1 MVVHHAQLLKTG
13 IPSNAVGQQLVQQV
27 QFNATQ
33 SAIKVVGIWFEL
45 QNGIV
50 PTSWLPKSANLVSVV
65 KASNDDGI
73 VPVSAL
79 PLNHKVDRAVK
90 ASNDQGMVPFKL
102 PVLRAKESVVEVN

>member
-1 MVVHHAQLLKTG
+1 MYRNVRGQRNVTTCNVMVVHHAQLLKTG

-50 PTSWLPKSANLVSVV
+50 PTS
-65 KASNDDGI
+65 
-73 VPVSAL
+73 
-79 PLNHKVDRAVK
+79 
-90 ASNDQGMVPFKL
+90 
-102 PVLRAKESVVEVN
+102 

>member
-1 MVVHHAQLLKTG
+1 
-13 IPSNAVGQQLVQQV
+13 
-27 QFNATQ
+27 
-33 SAIKVVGIWFEL
+33 
-45 QNGIV
+45 
-50 PTSWLPKSANLVSVV
+50 LVSVV